1 MGLGRGR
8 SHGSPR
14 FARDDGFE
22 AWAGFEDRAE
32 VRLGGQIP
40 IQDSP
45 ISGEEQLGTKL
56 GSDPQAALTGERVTI
71 LEFDSEEGLRAWAT
85 HPEHVAAKQQGR
97 ASLYSE
103 YKIQVCQVLRE
114 SAFPAKAIAA

>member
-1 MGLGRGR
+1 MFVTVFR
-8 SHGSPR
+8 SRLNPDVQDDYGALA
-14 FARDDGFE
+14 ARMSELAQTMPGYVSHKGF
-22 AWAGFEDRAE
+22 
-32 VRLGGQIP
+32 V
-40 IQDSP
+40 
-45 ISGEEQLGTKL
+45 
-56 GSDPQAALTGERVTI
+56 AADGERVTI
-71 LEFDSEEGLRAWAT
+71 VEFDSEEGLRAWAT